1 MNQKRISVDS
11 VFLGKYISKRK
22 LGKGAFGDV
31 FLVEEGAGGPRWALK
46 VIDKKKMMGEN
57 EHLFDYLE
65 GEVECMKEMN
75 FEYIVE
81 LKEFLQDDEYFYMVL
96 EYCDGGDLMNL
107 QAKQPNKVFTLAL
120 ATEYISQV
128 ILGLESLHRRGYLH
142 RDIKP
147 QNVLV
152 KEEKGLKVF
161 KIADFGFTK
170 KATNVEGTVLGTE
183 QFMAPEICKQGIE
196 GAEDDSEYY
205 GY

>member
-1 MNQKRISVDS
+1 
-11 VFLGKYISKRK
+11 
-22 LGKGAFGDV
+22 
-31 FLVEEGAGGPRWALK
+31 

-65 GEVECMKEMN
+65 GEVECMKEMS

-161 KIADFGFTK
+161 
-170 KATNVEGTVLGTE
+170 
-183 QFMAPEICKQGIE
+183 
-196 GAEDDSEYY
+196 
-205 GY
+205 

>member
-1 MNQKRISVDS
+1 M
-11 VFLGKYISKRK
+11 
-22 LGKGAFGDV
+22 
-31 FLVEEGAGGPRWALK
+31 
-46 VIDKKKMMGEN
+46 IDKKKMMGEN

-65 GEVECMKEMN
+65 GEVECMKEMS

-183 QFMAPEICKQGIE
+183 QFMAPEIYKQGIE

>member
-1 MNQKRISVDS
+1 M
-11 VFLGKYISKRK
+11 
-22 LGKGAFGDV
+22 
-31 FLVEEGAGGPRWALK
+31 
-46 VIDKKKMMGEN
+46 IDKKKMMGEN

-65 GEVECMKEMN
+65 GEVECMKEMS

-161 KIADFGFTK
+161 
-170 KATNVEGTVLGTE
+170 
-183 QFMAPEICKQGIE
+183 
-196 GAEDDSEYY
+196 
-205 GY
+205 

>member
-1 MNQKRISVDS
+1 
-11 VFLGKYISKRK
+11 
-22 LGKGAFGDV
+22 
-31 FLVEEGAGGPRWALK
+31 
-46 VIDKKKMMGEN
+46 
-57 EHLFDYLE
+57 
-65 GEVECMKEMN
+65 
-75 FEYIVE
+75 
-81 LKEFLQDDEYFYMVL
+81 
-96 EYCDGGDLMNL
+96 MNL

-170 KATNVEGTVLGTE
+170 KAINVEGTVLGTE
-183 QFMAPEICKQGIE
+183 QFMAPEIYKQGIE